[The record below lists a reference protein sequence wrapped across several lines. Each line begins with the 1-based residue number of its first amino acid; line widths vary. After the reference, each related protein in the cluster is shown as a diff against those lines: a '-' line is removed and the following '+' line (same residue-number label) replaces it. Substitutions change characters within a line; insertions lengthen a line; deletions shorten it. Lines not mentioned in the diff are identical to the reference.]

1 MQQFWQQFIA
11 PLFEGL
17 RYSTLAGYAWA
28 YPRLLLLLPAIPLL
42 FLLRELLAQR
52 RRAKM
57 GVAFVRGQARGHWS
71 ALLRFI
77 PDIVLALSLAF
88 GIVALARPQRTDER
102 VEQSGRGIDIVLAV
116 DVSASMELQDLQPNR
131 LEAAKRVAQDFVQGR
146 RGDRI
151 GLVVFAGEAYSVLP
165 LTTDYELLDEELQH
179 LRLGMVPADGTA
191 IGTALGV
198 VTNRLRDSPG
208 RSRVCILLSDG
219 ENTAGSLDPLTAA
232 QLAHAF
238 GLKLYTI
245 GLGRDGTV
253 PYGRDELG
261 RPRYVE
267 TRLDESTMR
276 QIAAAG
282 EGQFFRATDARALR
296 QVFNR
301 IDRLEK
307 SEIRQMRYRNTH
319 DYYRYYLYWAAA
331 LWLLWLGLKN
341 TFLTNAMED

>member
-1 MQQFWQQFIA
+1 MQQLWHSFLA
-11 PLFEGL
+11 PLLDGL

-28 YPRLLLLLPAIPLL
+28 HPRLLLLLPVVPLL

-52 RRAKM
+52 RPRLE
-57 GVAFVRGQARGHWS
+57 VAFVHGQVRGHWS
-71 ALLRFI
+71 AGLRFV
-77 PDIVLALSLAF
+77 PDLVLALSLAF

-102 VEQSGRGIDIVLAV
+102 IEQTGRGIDIVLAV
-116 DVSASMELQDLQPNR
+116 DVSASMELGDLQPNR
-131 LEAAKRVAQDFVQGR
+131 LEAAKRVARAFVRGR

-165 LTTDYELLDEELQH
+165 PTTDYELLDEELGR

-208 RSRVCILLSDG
+208 RSRVGILLSDG
-219 ENTAGSLDPLTAA
+219 ENTAGSIDPLTAA

-282 EGQFFRATDARALR
+282 EGRFFRATDERAL
-296 QVFNR
+296 QSVFAR
-301 IDRLEK
+301 IDGLEK
-307 SEIRQMRYRNTH
+307 TEIRLTRYRNTH
-319 DYYRYYLYWAAA
+319 DYYRYYLYWALG
-331 LWLLWLGLKN
+331 LWLLWLALKN
-341 TFLTNAMED
+341 TFLTNALED